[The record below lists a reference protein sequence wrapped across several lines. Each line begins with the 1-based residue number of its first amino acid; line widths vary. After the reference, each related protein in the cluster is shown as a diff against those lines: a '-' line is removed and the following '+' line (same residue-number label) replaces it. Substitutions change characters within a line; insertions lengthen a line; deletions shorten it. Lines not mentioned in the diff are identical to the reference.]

1 MRVRTRRFL
10 QYTDHLQKY
19 VSLPTPEVRTG
30 GTFIS
35 DCLPK
40 YWINFKSS
48 LTHQVLSPRS
58 SNVSAKSFWTQF
70 RKCRMCSVT
79 YLLIGQNLCVIQGTA
94 AGQIA
99 SKLFKA
105 RCGGCSHIPIFILHS
120 SDYVSQSPKC
130 TRGSFPSTPGCGH
143 RLLRPP
149 QGPLPHLGVS
159 PKHTRVHSSSSQTA
173 ARPLAAL
180 RCDTKAHPGA
190 LIVFSDHHNVPCC
203 T

>member
-1 MRVRTRRFL
+1 MRVRTRGFL
-10 QYTDHLQKY
+10 HYTDHLQKY

-40 YWINFKSS
+40 YWIDFKSR

-58 SNVSAKSFWTQF
+58 SNVSAKSCWPQF
-70 RKCRMCSVT
+70 RKCRTCSVT

-120 SDYVSQSPKC
+120 TDYVSQFPIC
-130 TRGSFPSTPGCGH
+130 TRGSFPSTPGCTH
-143 RLLRPP
+143 RLLRPL
-149 QGPLPHLGVS
+149 QGHLPHLGVT
-159 PKHTRVHSSSSQTA
+159 PKHTRVRPSSSQTTT
-173 ARPLAAL
+173 RPLGAP

-190 LIVFSDHHNVPCC
+190 LIIFSDYYKATCC